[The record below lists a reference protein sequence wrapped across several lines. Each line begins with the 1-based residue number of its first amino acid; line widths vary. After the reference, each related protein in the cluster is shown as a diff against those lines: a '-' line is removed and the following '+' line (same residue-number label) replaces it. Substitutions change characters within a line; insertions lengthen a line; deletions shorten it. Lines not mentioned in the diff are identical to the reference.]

1 MMLQYD
7 STGRAAVV
15 TGAAGGMGKA
25 VARGILTAGGPEGPP
40 HHDRPHHRLPTRQPE
55 WKPHKDRA

>member
-15 TGAAGGMGKA
+15 TGA
-25 VARGILTAGGPEGPP
+25 ARGILTAGGPEGPP
-40 HHDRPHHRLPTRQPE
+40 HHDRPHHRLPPRQPE
-55 WKPHKDRA
+55 LA

>member
-40 HHDRPHHRLPTRQPE
+40 HHRLPPRQPE
-55 WKPHKDRA
+55 WKPHKDCA

>member
-7 STGRAAVV
+7 FTGRAAVV
-15 TGAAGGMGKA
+15 TSAAGDMGKA

-40 HHDRPHHRLPTRQPE
+40 HHDRPHHRLPPRQPE
-55 WKPHKDRA
+55 LA

>member
-40 HHDRPHHRLPTRQPE
+40 HHRLPPRQPE
-55 WKPHKDRA
+55 WKPHKHRA